1 LEDEMSLHRRVFI
14 STTLAM
20 ACLLIGAVAVLGVG
34 GRTFVVPLTG
44 GAAGDPDGSGLA
56 ILRVNPG
63 TAEVCYTIT
72 VEDIGEPTEPAGGL
86 GAAHI
91 HDAATGGIFV
101 DLETDWTATATGFM
115 TTGCT
120 EADRESLVALLRD
133 PSAYY
138 VNIHT
143 VEFPGGAIRG
153 DLG

>member
-1 LEDEMSLHRRVFI
+1 MHSR
-14 STTLAM
+14 
-20 ACLLIGAVAVLGVG
+20 G
-34 GRTFVVPLTG
+34 FVVRSIALALAVMLLSATAVT
-44 GAAGDPDGSGLA
+44 AAGRPFAAPLAPQAGGDADGSGLA
-56 ILRVNPG
+56 LLTMNPG

-72 VEDIGEPTEPAGGL
+72 VENIGVPTEPAGGL

-91 HDAATGGIFV
+91 HDEATGGIFV
-101 DLETDWTATATGFM
+101 DLATSWTASNGGFM

-120 EADRESLVALLRD
+120 TTDREALIAIFQD

-153 DLG
+153 QLG